1 MTNNNSGFQYQNI
14 ENSDTTIKI
23 SENVD
28 LGFYIPFINLID
40 NYLNPFKP
48 KSKVYALFICAITF
62 VFIVCLTIFFY
73 NTKNFKVFTIDNIND
88 IDTNEIRISSNK
100 ITNKYTSTI
109 SPFFY
114 TIISTIILLHIL
126 LSFLVVAYFYSKFCV
141 RFASFNF
148 FKPLEIL
155 FFLILFLFMSI
166 MNIIFLLNLYR
177 ATGDNLENGSITK
190 QFKYPQIKDLTLS
203 VDIGVGIVFGLCMAI
218 RTRYFT
224 EFGTFSSFFSQF
236 YS

>member
-1 MTNNNSGFQYQNI
+1 MTNNNSGFQYQQNL
-14 ENSDTTIKI
+14 EKSDIKI

-48 KSKVYALFICAITF
+48 KSKIYALFIFVITL
-62 VFIVCLTIFFY
+62 VFIVCLAIFFS

-88 IDTNEIRISSNK
+88 IDTNEIQISSNK
-100 ITNKYTSTI
+100 ITNKYTCTI

-114 TIISTIILLHIL
+114 TIICTIILLHIL
-126 LSFLVVAYFYSKFCV
+126 LSFLLVGYFYSKFCV
-141 RFASFNF
+141 RFASLNF

-166 MNIIFLLNLYR
+166 MNIVFLSNLYS
-177 ATGDNLENGSITK
+177 ATGNNLENGSSMK
-190 QFKYPQIKDLTLS
+190 EFKNPQIKDLTLS
-203 VDIGVGIVFGLCMAI
+203 VDIGVGVVFGLCMAI
-218 RTRYFT
+218 RILNFG
-224 EFGTFSSFFSQF
+224 EFGTFFSRF
-236 YS
+236 YP